1 MHRARYRR
9 IIWFF
14 STIIASLL
22 FWDVFLP
29 RVGFRKWSAHTRP
42 NRMKK
47 SAERFRRLAIAMGG
61 VMIKVGQFL
70 STRVDILPKEVI
82 AELSGL
88 QDEVPP
94 VPYEAIR
101 VVVEQ
106 EFNGRLEEHFYTFDP
121 VPLAAASLGQVHRA
135 TLSSKTQPPAGKSS
149 GNGRGLKSPPIDVV
163 VKVQRPNIEY
173 LIRTDLEALQT
184 VCRWLQY
191 YKPIRRRADVLALL
205 DEFSRILYEEIDYL
219 AEGKNA
225 ETFAANFTANPNV
238 RVPKVYWTHTTVR
251 VLTLENVLAIK
262 IADYEA
268 ITKAGIDRAE
278 VASLLLDTYLKQIFE
293 DGFFH
298 ADPHP
303 GNLFVE
309 PSPLPVSPVSI
320 GNLPLH
326 PVNEQDGQPIP
337 KWQITF
343 VDFGMVGHVPS
354 NLRTGLRELIMSV
367 GTRDSPRAVKA
378 YRQMGILLP
387 NADLIRLERAQAH
400 AYERFWGMNMSEI
413 TNLNTNDLRDFL
425 SEFRDLV
432 FDMPFQIPQDIIFLV
447 RCVNILSGMCTGLDP
462 QFNVFQHL
470 SPYAKK
476 IINEEARNN
485 RKDWLTEIETLA
497 RSWLNAPMKL
507 DVLLAKLERGDITM
521 RDPEVSQQVNRLER
535 AVRMLGSGLIFSA
548 LLLGGIQ
555 FYLGDQVVGAV
566 ALFSGAS
573 IILLWIIWKTINSI

>member
-1 MHRARYRR
+1 MYRARYRR
-9 IIWFF
+9 ITWFF
-14 STIIASLL
+14 GTIIASVL

-29 RVGFRKWSAHTRP
+29 RLGFRGWSISTRSK
-42 NRMKK
+42 RMKK

-82 AELSGL
+82 DELSGL

-94 VPYEAIR
+94 VSFEAIR
-101 VVVEQ
+101 GVVER
-106 EFNGRLEEHFYTFDP
+106 EFNGLLEDHFVTFDP

-135 TLSSKTQPPAGKSS
+135 ALSPKTQPSTATLS
-149 GNGRGLKSPPIDVV
+149 GNGRGSKPIPIGVV
-163 VKVQRPNIEY
+163 VKVQRPNIEN
-173 LIRTDLEALQT
+173 LIRTDLEALRT
-184 VCRWLQY
+184 VGRWLQY
-191 YKPIRRRADVLALL
+191 FKPIRRRADVLALL

-225 ETFAANFTANPNV
+225 ETFAANFTANPRV

-262 IADYEA
+262 IADYEG
-268 ITKAGIDRAE
+268 ITKAGINRSE

-309 PSPLPVSPVSI
+309 PSPVPVSPVV
-320 GNLPLH
+320 LPNPTQN
-326 PVNEQDGQPIP
+326 PVSGQNGQSAP
-337 KWQITF
+337 KWQLTF
-343 VDFGMVGHVPS
+343 VDFGMVGHVPT
-354 NLRTGLRELIMSV
+354 NLRIGLREMIMSV
-367 GTRDSPRAVKA
+367 GTRDSSRAVKA
-378 YRQMGILLP
+378 YQQMGVLLP
-387 NADLIRLERAQAH
+387 NADLIRLERAQSH
-400 AYERFWGMNMSEI
+400 VFERYWGMNMSEL
-413 TNLNTNDLRDFL
+413 TNLNTDDLKDFL
-425 SEFRDLV
+425 DEFRDLV

-485 RKDWLTEIETLA
+485 RKDWLTELETLT
-497 RSWLNAPMKL
+497 RSWLNAPIKL
-507 DVLLAKLERGDITM
+507 DALLAKLEQGNITM

-535 AVRMLGSGLIFSA
+535 SVRMLSAGLIFTA
-548 LLLGGIQ
+548 LLLGGTQ
-555 FYLGDQVVGAV
+555 FYLGDQVIGAIV
-566 ALFSGAS
+566 LFSGAS
-573 IILLWIIWKTINSI
+573 IILLWIIWKNITSI